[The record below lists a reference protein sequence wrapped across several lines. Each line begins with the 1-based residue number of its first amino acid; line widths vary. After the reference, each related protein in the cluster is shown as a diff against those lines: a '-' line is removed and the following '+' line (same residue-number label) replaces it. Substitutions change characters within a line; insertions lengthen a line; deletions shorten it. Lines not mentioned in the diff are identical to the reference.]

1 LPFAVNQ
8 SKIKAIMPQTD
19 LYHNAVK
26 NALIKD
32 GWTITHDPLTVRL
45 LDMRLYIDLAA
56 EKILTDDLES
66 SKIGIEIKVFESDSF
81 VNEFEKALGQYDLY
95 QMALNQFQK
104 ERKLYLAVAISVY
117 EKYFQRPSVQLVV
130 SEKKINLMIFEPEN
144 EKIVKWIS

>member
-1 LPFAVNQ
+1 
-8 SKIKAIMPQTD
+8 MPQTD

-56 EKILTDDLES
+56 EKLLTDDSES
-66 SKIGIEIKVFESDSF
+66 SKIGVEVKVFESDSF

-95 QMALNQFQK
+95 QMALNKIQK
-104 ERKLYLAVAISVY
+104 ERKLYLAVAASIY
-117 EKYFQRPSVQLVV
+117 EKYFLRPSVQLVV
-130 SEKKINLMIFEPEN
+130 AEKKINLLIFNPET
-144 EKIVKWIS
+144 EKILKWIS

>member
-1 LPFAVNQ
+1 
-8 SKIKAIMPQTD
+8 MPQTD

-26 NALIKD
+26 NALIND

-56 EKILTDDLES
+56 EKMLTDDSES

-95 QMALNQFQK
+95 QMALNKIQK
-104 ERKLYLAVAISVY
+104 ERKLYLAVADSVY
-117 EKYFQRPSVQLVV
+117 EKYFLRPSVQLVIA
-130 SEKKINLMIFEPEN
+130 EKKINLLVFNSETEN
-144 EKIVKWIS
+144 ILKWIS